1 MIVRTLH
8 GVTCRGPSKGRKNR
22 CCERKKSLNGLRIH
36 VQLVYVCSVTAG
48 CYGGGIIVIYTDR
61 LLLFSQPPHRH
72 HYSYVFSALFKSE
85 PVHCRSLATKI
96 PICSHSDDRLHTATI
111 HKHAAHTNTRR
122 DVYEKVFGEKNS
134 TPPAHPFTPRSLFTD
149 NSPPSPYHSPLDLN

>member
-1 MIVRTLH
+1 MLLAEDRRKVERTDA
-8 GVTCRGPSKGRKNR
+8 VK
-22 CCERKKSLNGLRIH
+22 EKKALTAFESTSNWYMFVASLRD
-36 VQLVYVCSVTAG
+36 VM
-48 CYGGGIIVIYTDR
+48 GGGIIVIYTDR